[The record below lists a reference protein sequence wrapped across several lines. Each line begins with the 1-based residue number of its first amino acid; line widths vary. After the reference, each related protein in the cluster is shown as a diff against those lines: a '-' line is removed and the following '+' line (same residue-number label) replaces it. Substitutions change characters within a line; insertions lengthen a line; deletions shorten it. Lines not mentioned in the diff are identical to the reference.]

1 MLSEDLTPAET
12 GRDPAVLEALDV
24 SIVIPCLNEAPTIAG
39 CVRQAR
45 AAIQA
50 GEFMGE
56 VVVADNGSTDG
67 SPELAERAG
76 ARVVHEPRPGYG
88 SAYLAGLAAA
98 RGRLILMGDGDGTY
112 DFGELSVFVM
122 QAERTGADLVMGSRF
137 RGRIEPGAMPWHHR
151 YVGNPVLS
159 GILRGLFHVEVSDA
173 HCGLR
178 LVRRSALAALDLH
191 STGMEFASEMVV
203 AAARNQL
210 TISEVPIVYSARP
223 EGSTSKLRSLRDGL
237 RHLSYMLANAPGR
250 VFWVPATALVAVA
263 AALLI
268 ARPDVTDARAA
279 AAGLIGLTA
288 LIGETRLFVRLHDP
302 GRPHRGKRTPSA
314 SRTTALAALIVV
326 TLGVAAASVAGL
338 GSSSSQASNHGG
350 VTRAHHIRQA

>member
-12 GRDPAVLEALDV
+12 GRDAGVAEPLDV
-24 SIVIPCLNEAPTIAG
+24 SVVIPCLNEAPTIAG
-39 CVRQAR
+39 CVRQAL
-45 AAIQA
+45 AAIEA
-50 GEFMGE
+50 GEFTGE

-67 SPELAERAG
+67 SPELARAAG
-76 ARVVHEPRPGYG
+76 ARVVNERRPGYG

-112 DFGELSVFVM
+112 DFGQLSVFV
-122 QAERTGADLVMGSRF
+122 AKARRTGADLVMGSRF

-151 YVGNPVLS
+151 YIGNPVLS

-178 LVRRSALAALDLH
+178 LVRRSALETLDLH

-203 AAARNQL
+203 SAARNQL
-210 TISEVPIVYSARP
+210 AIAEVPIVYSARP

-237 RHLSYMLANAPGR
+237 RHLSYMLANAAGR
-250 VFWVPATALVAVA
+250 VFFVPAIVL
-263 AALLI
+263 LLI
-268 ARPDVTDARAA
+268 AAVLLIASPGATDARAG

-302 GRPHRGKRTPSA
+302 SRPHHGKHMPSA
-314 SRTTALAALIVV
+314 SRTTALAALIVA
-326 TLGVAAASVAGL
+326 TFGLAAASVAGL
-338 GSSSSQASNHGG
+338 GASSTQASNHGG
-350 VTRAHHIRQA
+350 GAQTHHVRRA

>member
-12 GRDPAVLEALDV
+12 GRDAALPLPLDV
-24 SIVIPCLNEAPTIAG
+24 SVVIPCLNEAPTIAD
-39 CVRQAR
+39 CVRRAR
-45 AAIQA
+45 AAIEA
-50 GEFMGE
+50 GEFTGE
-56 VVVADNGSTDG
+56 VLVADNGSNDG
-67 SPELAERAG
+67 SAELAERAG

-88 SAYLAGLAAA
+88 SAYLAGLNAA

-112 DFGELSVFVM
+112 DFGQLSVFVE
-122 QAERTGADLVMGSRF
+122 QAERSGADLVMGSRF

-151 YVGNPVLS
+151 YIGNPVLS

-178 LVRRSALAALDLH
+178 LVRRSALATLDLH

-203 AAARNQL
+203 SAARNQL
-210 TISEVPIVYSARP
+210 AIAEVPIVYSARP

-237 RHLSYMLANAPGR
+237 RHLSYMLSNASGR
-250 VFWVPATALVAVA
+250 VFWAPACLLVALAVVLIVSHDTTGGR
-263 AALLI
+263 AL
-268 ARPDVTDARAA
+268 

-302 GRPHRGKRTPSA
+302 SRPHRGKHMPRA
-314 SRTTALAALIVV
+314 SHTTAVAALIVV

-338 GSSSSQASNHGG
+338 GSSSSQASNHSGG
-350 VTRAHHIRQA
+350 TQTHHVRRA